1 MHNHAKQENIQTPA
15 KLADNLIGSLGG
27 LTAIDRAELRSQV
40 VMLIN
45 HSYALGYA
53 AGTGVGIV
61 ARMRSKLARARRRAG
76 HDIKLALSAVR
87 ERLTLSFRGHDP
99 HSRSILA
106 PIFITPYSPRGG
118 VMPEADSVNYFQ
130 INRAYRAAAL
140 LAPPE
145 DWRAPSQLP
154 RLRAGSPNQ
163 EPKMAPEGLPSEFRI
178 TRELGYTAAI
188 PRRLFRSSMGVVYK

>member
-1 MHNHAKQENIQTPA
+1 MHNHAKQENIHTPA

-53 AGTGVGIV
+53 AGHGVGIV

-76 HDIKLALSAVR
+76 QDIKLALSAVR

-99 HSRSILA
+99 RSHAVLA
-106 PIFITPYSPRGG
+106 PIFITPYQLRGG
-118 VMPEADSVNYFQ
+118 VTPEAESVNYFSV
-130 INRAYRAAAL
+130 NRAYRAAAL

-145 DWRAPSQLP
+145 DWRPPNQLP
-154 RLRAGSPNQ
+154 HLRAGSPDQ
-163 EPKMAPEGLPSEFRI
+163 EPKMAPEGAPSQFRV
-178 TRELGYTAAI
+178 TREMIYSAAI

>member
-53 AGTGVGIV
+53 AGNGVGIV
-61 ARMRSKLARARRRAG
+61 ARMRSKLARVRRRAG

-99 HSRSILA
+99 RSHAIWA
-106 PIFITPYSPRGG
+106 PIFITPYSLRGG
-118 VMPEADSVNYFQ
+118 VTLEAESVNYFQ

-145 DWRAPSQLP
+145 DWRPPSQLP
-154 RLRAGSPNQ
+154 QLCAGSPDQ
-163 EPKMAPEGLPSEFRI
+163 EPKRAPEGFSSQFRV
-178 TRELGYTAAI
+178 TREMGYSAVI
-188 PRRLFRSSMGVVYK
+188 PHRLFRSSMGVVYK

>member
-53 AGTGVGIV
+53 AGSGVGIV
-61 ARMRSKLARARRRAG
+61 ARLRSKLARARRRAG
-76 HDIKLALSAVR
+76 QDIKLALSAVR
-87 ERLTLSFRGHDP
+87 ERLTLSFSGHEP
-99 HSRSILA
+99 RSRASLA
-106 PIFITPYSPRGG
+106 PIFITPYQLRGG
-118 VMPEADSVNYFQ
+118 VMLEADSVNYFP

-145 DWRAPSQLP
+145 EWRPPNQLSQ
-154 RLRAGSPNQ
+154 LRAGSPDQ
-163 EPKMAPEGLPSEFRI
+163 EPQMAPEGLPSEFRV
-178 TRELGYTAAI
+178 TRELGYTSAI